1 MPRQKPVIRHQ
12 DELDWEGWTDPD
24 LAAKSPCRWRLLV
37 TGERDSSSGLVSGIA
52 ELPPGV
58 SLPLH
63 HHEPEETYYVVSG
76 CGHVAIDDSEASLG
90 SGSAVYIPSNAK
102 HTIRCTG
109 TEPLVFVFCLACD
122 RFDQNMYHFDA

>member
-37 TGERDSSSGLVSGIA
+37 TGERDASSGLVSGIA

-63 HHEPEETYYVVSG
+63 HPPRTRGNLLCRQRLRS
-76 CGHVAIDDSEASLG
+76 
-90 SGSAVYIPSNAK
+90 
-102 HTIRCTG
+102 RC
-109 TEPLVFVFCLACD
+109 D
-122 RFDQNMYHFDA
+122 

>member
-12 DELDWEGWTDPD
+12 DELDWEGWTDSY
-24 LAAKSPCRWRLLV
+24 LAAQSPCHWKLLV
-37 TGERDSSSGLVSGIA
+37 TGERDASRGLVSGIA

-63 HHEPEETYYVVSG
+63 HHEPEEIYYIVSG
-76 CGHVAIDDSEASLG
+76 FGHVAIDDSEASLG
-90 SGSAVYIPSNAK
+90 PGSAVYIPSNAK
-102 HTIRCTG
+102 HTLRCTG
-109 TEPLVFVFCLACD
+109 PEPLVVVFCLACD